1 MEEAIWMRFFPH
13 SHDPS
18 ESNRLERTT
27 TNAPFANFYRR
38 HIQKLLLIRGG
49 RHYLAKGNY
58 NVARLGYIHELFPD
72 ARIVLPV
79 RHPVSHIASLMRQHR
94 VFSKGQEKHAA
105 ARDYLRRVGHFEFG
119 LDRAPLNMGDPDAI
133 REILGRWSAGDELGG
148 WALYWSHVYGAV
160 KDQLESD
167 DRLREA
173 VLIVRYEDLCGTP
186 QEVLPLLVNHC
197 RLDVDAQKI
206 AELSARVQSRDYY
219 ESGFSDRE
227 TQQIL
232 QATESTMLRYGYMPA

>member
-1 MEEAIWMRFFPH
+1 M
-13 SHDPS
+13 
-18 ESNRLERTT
+18 
-27 TNAPFANFYRR
+27 
-38 HIQKLLLIRGG
+38 
-49 RHYLAKGNY
+49 
-58 NVARLGYIHELFPD
+58 
-72 ARIVLPV
+72 
-79 RHPVSHIASLMRQHR
+79 
-94 VFSKGQEKHAA
+94 
-105 ARDYLRRVGHFEFG
+105 
-119 LDRAPLNMGDPDAI
+119 NMGDTDAI

-206 AELSARVQSRDYY
+206 AELVCPSA
-219 ESGFSDRE
+219 ES
-227 TQQIL
+227 
-232 QATESTMLRYGYMPA
+232 